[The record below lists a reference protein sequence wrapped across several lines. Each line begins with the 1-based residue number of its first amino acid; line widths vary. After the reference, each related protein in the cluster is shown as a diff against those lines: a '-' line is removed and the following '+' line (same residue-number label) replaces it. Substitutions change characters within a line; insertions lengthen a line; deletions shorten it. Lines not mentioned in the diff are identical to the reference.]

1 MQPAPFA
8 NQPIAFSVLIT
19 NQSPPNSISVDS
31 INAINIHPL
40 AAVTDAADA
49 ADATAAA
56 AAAAA
61 AAAVVVVVVVVQII
75 KLNLVQFI
83 RRGQSADCG
92 RCRGSYQRC

>member
-19 NQSPPNSISVDS
+19 NQSPLNSISVDS

-61 AAAVVVVVVVVQII
+61 AAAVVVVVVVQII

-92 RCRGSYQRC
+92 RRRGSYQRC

>member
-31 INAINIHPL
+31 INAINIHPR

-49 ADATAAA
+49 ADAT
-56 AAAAA
+56 AAAA

-92 RCRGSYQRC
+92 RRRGSYQRC